1 MNRDPSAIAL
11 NNAITEINKAY
22 PDIKNSFI
30 FTKNGT
36 ILTGDQET
44 DQQTINNVQESF
56 ENLKEKTK
64 AIGNLESFTITTK
77 NGKLTLSNIQ
87 DMHLLLATSKN
98 ADKNHIHSIT
108 QVIIP
113 TILKTMEALA
123 PTQPQPEITPPKQ
136 LIVDTLTGFF
146 AGDSVQIDTEIL
158 NDWSKNNDDPRARVK
173 AAITGEPNAPENID
187 QVKIESFGGKST
199 LCKVKEVN
207 DQNMKGKNMI
217 RIPEKICDTL
227 EINKGDLVKVEPAS

>member
-1 MNRDPSAIAL
+1 MDRDPSAIAL

-22 PDIKNSFI
+22 PDINNSFI

-44 DQQTINNVQESF
+44 DQQTINSIQESF
-56 ENLKEKTK
+56 ENLKEKAKT
-64 AIGNLESFTITTK
+64 IGNLESFTITTK
-77 NGKLTLSNIQ
+77 NGELTLSNIK

-123 PTQPQPEITPPKQ
+123 PAQPQITPPKQ
-136 LIVDTLTGFF
+136 LIVNTLTGFF

-158 NDWSKNNDDPRARVK
+158 KDWTKNSNDPRARVK
-173 AAITGEPNAPENID
+173 AAITGEQSTPENIE
-187 QVKIESFGGKST
+187 QVKIETFGGNST

-217 RIPEKICDTL
+217 RIPEKLCKSL
-227 EINKGDLVKVEPAS
+227 EINKGDMVKVEPAS

>member
-1 MNRDPSAIAL
+1 MDRDPSAIAL

-44 DQQTINNVQESF
+44 DQQTINNIQESF
-56 ENLKEKTK
+56 ENLKEKAKT
-64 AIGNLESFTITTK
+64 IGNLESFTITTK
-77 NGKLTLSNIQ
+77 NGKLTLSNIK

-123 PTQPQPEITPPKQ
+123 PTQPQITPPKQ
-136 LIVDTLTGFF
+136 LIVDTITGFF

-158 NDWSKNNDDPRARVK
+158 KDWTKNSSDPRTRVK
-173 AAITGEPNAPENID
+173 AAITGEQSTPENIE
-187 QVKIESFGGKST
+187 QVKIETSGGNST
-199 LCKVKEVN
+199 LCKVKEIN
-207 DQNMKGKNMI
+207 DQDMKGKNMI
-217 RIPEKICDTL
+217 RIPEKLCKTL
-227 EINKGDLVKVEPAS
+227 EIDKGDLVKVEPAF